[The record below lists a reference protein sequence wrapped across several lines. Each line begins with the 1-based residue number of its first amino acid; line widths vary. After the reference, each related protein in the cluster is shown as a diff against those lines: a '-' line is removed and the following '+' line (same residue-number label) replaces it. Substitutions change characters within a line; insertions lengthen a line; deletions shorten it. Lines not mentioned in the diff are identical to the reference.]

1 MPYAFF
7 ILAAY
12 GVALSLM
19 VGLGFYCYWQKI
31 STEKKL
37 QSLHN
42 QQDSRQ
48 EDGKFN
54 AT

>member
-1 MPYAFF
+1 MPYALF

-19 VGLGFYCYWQKI
+19 VGLGFYCYWQKM

-37 QSLHN
+37 QSLH
-42 QQDSRQ
+42 D
-48 EDGKFN
+48 EKDGKN
-54 AT
+54 HAQ